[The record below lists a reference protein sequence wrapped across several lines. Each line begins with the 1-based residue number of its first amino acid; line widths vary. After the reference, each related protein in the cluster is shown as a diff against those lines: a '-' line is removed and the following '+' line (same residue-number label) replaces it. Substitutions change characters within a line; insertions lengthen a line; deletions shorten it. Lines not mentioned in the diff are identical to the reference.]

1 MTSIND
7 LSKEIV
13 RQLQLYNSEVENEIE
28 IAKDEVAKEAVQEL
42 KNNSPKLTGSYSKG
56 WRAKKV
62 GSSTIIHNQ
71 TDYQLTHLLENGHA
85 KSDGGRTEAKPHIRP
100 AEEKVI
106 DKFTKRV
113 ERAVSP

>member
-13 RQLQLYNSEVENEIE
+13 KQLQLYKSEVEDEIE
-28 IAKDEVAKEAVQEL
+28 IAKDEVSKEAVQEL
-42 KNNSPKLTGSYSKG
+42 KKNSPKLTGSYSKG
-56 WRAKKV
+56 WRIKKI
-62 GSSTIIHNQ
+62 GNSTVIHNQ

-85 KSDGGRTEAKPHIRP
+85 KADGGRTQAYPHIRP

-113 ERAVSP
+113 EGAISP